1 MGEAFLFLQGSIFMG
16 EQSARR
22 VNGYVNFID
31 LFKLSDLEKALQEH
45 KGTERYDAVFRYY
58 FSCIGM
64 LDFPRML
71 PPLGLLREALG
82 AFVESKSRHRRALEV
97 EPQTAPQGASAPGL
111 TEIRDRVED
120 FHARLSNSIGE
131 LTVAATEVPKNLHFV
146 WLGGG
151 LGTIQRDYINVWQKM
166 LAGHGYAVKLW
177 YDSDALLAYE
187 TNRIVVEAAKADA
200 MVNGGHSTESHFDLG
215 DKYEER
221 AIVLKQQMF
230 AHINKA
236 VERGVNA
243 DDARIDLLV
252 RGYGQDEV
260 RLKALRDKN
269 GQSVSAL
276 GEGGVELRDL
286 AANVTPLHLQDIYQ
300 REISLRGNFAA
311 ASDVVRIEALMAE
324 GGSYADVD
332 NLPPLLERLGDV
344 DISQFKSDARL
355 GVLQLLLDQN
365 PQWMPGREASRSQY
379 KSYFERLPEEHRP
392 ALESFAKS
400 RPPLTSVFR
409 APEERLVRPNGMRAV
424 AEEGSLSNAFLMA
437 HPGSAMVSAVIDRFK
452 LNYEIVD
459 TTARLAME
467 QQVAAIDGEAMNRI
481 ALDVVEEKFALLGA
495 LPAHLEPA
503 QFLLAQAATSY
514 YSDGIRP
521 QSEVTIYLTGPAA
534 LRDALADYAKMHF
547 TPRAAGVWRKDVAID
562 PAATV
567 NRDTEEELDHSWKE
581 NESDADE
588 WLKNEKQRW
597 KTGQFKARYMGKVDQ
612 LLRSQTI
619 HFDHGWPVIEGR
631 HVLSTELLQSL
642 AQHLGQPF
650 LRAMSQRIS
659 GEVTFDKH
667 VELSFDE
674 RQSILAQEIALPPS
688 LVGEPATGD
697 LPLDELLHRIGR
709 GTLQV
714 EQLDPLQRLLIG
726 SLLGARAMDQRNFDL
741 VSARLENLANNVSEL
756 GVSHRYGAI
765 ERELFK
771 ENNPAFV
778 AGLASAPIP
787 SVALSETSI
796 ELKKQAL
803 ERSLTLLQWGRQ
815 VARIQQVAKLEF
827 RDRIGERMTDVLES
841 FDHGSFKLVPQD
853 LLLQGAGDRIAG
865 RCYPLALAMAAAI
878 SKGSEA
884 GNLLRERF
892 YLAVI
897 EPGTSDSNAFVS
909 ILEELRDVD
918 VHDLG
923 GPVVRSDLAQV
934 IATLE
939 KKTASSTLMLNS
951 DNHSMLVARS
961 FVGERST
968 FHFYD
973 PNFGVFEFDTA
984 QALGTALTHFFV
996 RQEMATPYAAYGEP
1010 ARPTFD
1016 LIELDAGRLNETVL
1030 SSGVRVS
1037 SLSESASLPEQAP
1050 RVRQRLASARGQSL
1064 VTNGV
1069 LGSSLLEL
1077 DAHWWGGQI
1086 AQATR
1091 QLQEQHGLSSGAVVL
1106 FETLEITPAGEYK
1119 ISLVDT
1125 DPAQTVVRV
1134 TTEDHRFLR
1143 IKNYLSE
1150 TFHALA
1156 AQPRAPTSSPDPT
1169 DAGSVHTLNAGFTVQ
1184 ALMNALRH
1192 HEGVASGGDKA
1203 LTTAIR
1209 LHAYVNY
1216 AQLVHGNVVD
1226 VIGVVTLVRQAL
1238 DDEKLIA
1245 RTSAPLVQK
1254 ALGHVANEGVG
1265 TVLGMVNVGF
1275 DIYQLSHAGN
1285 DVEKAQFGTQL
1296 AFDSA
1301 SAVLGVAGLGAALVG
1316 AGTVAA
1322 VLGGVGVILGG
1333 LAVGVA
1339 ALAEGFATI
1348 AEEAKEV
1355 GLFFEGLEKAY
1366 QQGGYHLDK
1375 VSNAW
1380 IAHPLLV
1387 FADLDLRA
1395 STVHFDSPKLFPL
1408 RDHFGVPD
1416 FEVNYNRATD
1426 IRLGLELPGSAL
1438 FSPQSGQAIVL
1449 PCTPKTW
1456 YGYEYKLL
1464 PFVSLRHAGGFDT
1477 ARRLEKKNEQGQW
1490 QFLFSFYSFPGE
1502 YVVNRLN
1509 PVYKPTVFNV
1519 RLDNVERSLVVPALP
1534 KAWHGLVSYR
1544 IEGAGAQCS
1553 VLLNHGV
1560 SLELDAP
1567 GHTAMRWVLQAPWL
1581 EEAHIRVEPAG
1592 SLILGALA
1600 VKFTG
1605 GGVHDVLL
1613 KLTGNKMVRVD
1624 LVALKLEVV
1633 EEQADPA
1640 LGEQALQDHF
1650 KSLAREHRLAMP
1662 YTPVHNFVVP
1672 FEKPDEPRTVAA
1684 YYDSAEDR
1692 FLYIRDPNVLL
1703 ADEVVLGSVV
1713 EGSAYFYHPE
1723 NFDVWQVDAITGTLL
1738 QRYRLLLREG
1748 LTIVRCEAVANGGIQ
1763 IVQRSI
1769 PKEGPH
1775 DELTYMIHDGAV
1787 LLGSITR
1794 GRDPALQAVLQVDT
1808 FTDWTQVLGNYVL
1821 PAESI
1826 DTVNWR
1832 PGPLVSICWQF
1843 EDKLRDLVWVRD
1855 VDGLIIRAAARR
1867 HHARGWKDSIKAL
1880 NTLLLIAPDGAE
1892 GEVFVTYDK
1901 TVGSLVRQ
1909 QRSMVQGRA
1918 QWSSREIAP
1927 AGLKNVVAVEQ
1938 GHLALTDSGRFFNMT
1953 QDGYLRLGGLTE
1965 TWFKDRTRWW
1975 SGLPAVSAQYPVSS
1989 FALLGLTNFTG
2000 GTGLCA
2006 WYLDDRLLL
2015 ADLGHGKEV
2024 RLLSIAP
2031 DNQAVWLFDLST
2043 GKVFSQRFIDTA
2055 NLDAAFGQGTR
2066 LLQAEALPAPMQEWA
2081 SWIFTDVKV
2090 EGAGLRATTLDGMEV
2105 DLQHNEP
2112 VRITGVDSRWVT
2124 AQDVPLREGLA
2135 VLANEYRCADFLSV
2149 EDPDN
2154 LQWYVVRTGRL
2165 IRIPKATLPAQ
2176 YTLVGTRHQTN
2187 VMLHQPGDGLLHTYP
2202 QKSTVGPLDYIQ
2214 RNAEVLVVEGPKTAN
2229 DLLPLIADDVSI
2241 LVLKMGQGTTTGR
2254 LTRAAWLKL
2263 ESVIVD
2269 CRYPLERPPLV
2280 PGKLIMDASIM
2291 DQLWVSL
2298 VDEHLVMNGLDSGHS
2313 LIFRGVYSSD
2323 VTLRGDVFLALSGYR
2338 SRAVSE
2344 IVTELLRQKGVSG
2357 SATLTELMSNYQIE
2371 ALAEPAL

>member
-1 MGEAFLFLQGSIFMG
+1 MG
-16 EQSARR
+16 EQTVRR

-31 LFKLSDLEKALQEH
+31 LFKLSDLEQALQKH
-45 KGTERYDAVFRYY
+45 KGTDEYDAVFRYY
-58 FSCIGM
+58 FACIAV

-71 PPLGLLREALG
+71 APLGLLREALG
-82 AFVESKSRHRRALEV
+82 SFVEPKRRRRRAAGM
-97 EPQTAPQGASAPGL
+97 EPPAAQQGAAAPGL
-111 TEIRDRVED
+111 TEIRDRIED
-120 FHARLSNSIGE
+120 FQVRLSDSIE
-131 LTVAATEVPKNLHFV
+131 QLSVAAFEVPKNLHFV

-151 LGTIQRDYINVWQKM
+151 LGPIQRDYINVWNKV
-166 LAGHGYAVKLW
+166 LAGQGYAVKLW

-187 TNRIVVEAAKADA
+187 TNRIIVEAAKADA
-200 MVNGGHSTESHFDLG
+200 MINGGHSTESNNDLG

-236 VERGVNA
+236 VGRGVNP

-252 RGYGQDEV
+252 RGYGQNEAS
-260 RLKALRDKN
+260 LKALRDKN
-269 GQSVSAL
+269 GQSISAL
-276 GEGGVELRDL
+276 GEAGVELRDL

-324 GGSYADVD
+324 GGNYADVD
-332 NLPPLLERLGDV
+332 NLPSLVERLGDV
-344 DISQFKSDARL
+344 DISQFSSDARL
-355 GVLQLLLDQN
+355 GVMQLLLDQN

-379 KSYFERLPEEHRP
+379 KSYVKYIPEEHRP
-392 ALESFAKS
+392 ALENFAKS
-400 RPPLTSVFR
+400 RPQLTSVFR
-409 APEERLVRPNGMRAV
+409 APKERLVRPNGMRAV
-424 AEEGSLSNAFLMA
+424 TEGGSLSNAFLMA
-437 HPGSAMVSAVIDRFK
+437 HPGSAMLSAVIDRFK

-459 TTARLAME
+459 ATARLAME
-467 QQVAAIDGEAMNRI
+467 NQVAAIDAEAISRI
-481 ALDVVEEKFALLGA
+481 ALEVVEEQFGLLHA
-495 LPAHLEPA
+495 LPADVELA
-503 QFLLAQAATSY
+503 LYFLAKAATFY

-534 LRDALADYAKMHF
+534 VRDALADYAKMHF
-547 TPRAAGVWRKDVAID
+547 TPRAAGVWRNDVAID
-562 PAATV
+562 PAAAV
-567 NRDTEEELDHSWKE
+567 NRDTEEEQDHSWKE
-581 NESDADE
+581 NESDTVD

-597 KTGQFKARYMGKVDQ
+597 ETGQFKARYVGKVDQ
-612 LLRSQTI
+612 LLKSRTI

-642 AQHLGQPF
+642 AQHFGEPF
-650 LRAMSQRIS
+650 LRAMSQRTT
-659 GEVTFDKH
+659 GEETFDKP
-667 VELSFDE
+667 LQLGFDE

-688 LVGEPATGD
+688 LVGEPAAGD

-709 GTLQV
+709 DTLQV
-714 EQLDPLQRLLIG
+714 EQLDPRQRLLIG
-726 SLLGARAMDQRNFDL
+726 SLLGARAMDKRNFDL

-771 ENNPAFV
+771 ENHPAFV
-778 AGLASAPIP
+778 AGLASASTPF
-787 SVALSETSI
+787 VALSETSI

-803 ERSLTLLQWGRQ
+803 EQSLTLLQWGRQ

-841 FDHGSFKLVPQD
+841 FNHGTFKLVPQD

-865 RCYPLALAMAAAI
+865 RCYPLSLAMAAAI
-878 SKGSEA
+878 SKGNEA
-884 GNLLRERF
+884 GNILRERF

-897 EPGTSDSNAFVS
+897 EPGTRDSTAFVS

-923 GPVVRSDLAQV
+923 GPVERADLAQV
-934 IATLE
+934 IAMLE
-939 KKTASSTLMLNS
+939 EKTVSSTLMLNS
-951 DNHSMLVARS
+951 DNHSMLVAKS
-961 FVGERST
+961 VVDERST
-968 FHFYD
+968 YHFYD

-984 QALGTALTHFFV
+984 EALSAALTHFFV
-996 RQEMATPYAAYGEP
+996 RQEMARPYAAYGEL

-1016 LIELDAGRLNETVL
+1016 LIELDAGRLNATVL

-1037 SLSESASLPEQAP
+1037 SLSDSDSLPEQAP

-1064 VTNGV
+1064 VKNGV
-1069 LGSSLLEL
+1069 LGNSLLEL

-1091 QLQEQHGLSSGAVVL
+1091 QLQEQHGLSSGAVAL
-1106 FETLEITPAGEYK
+1106 FESLEITPTGEYK

-1134 TTEDHRFLR
+1134 TTADHRFLR

-1150 TFHALA
+1150 TFHTLA
-1156 AQPRAPTSSPDPT
+1156 AQPHEPAGSADAT

-1192 HEGVASGGDKA
+1192 HEGEVSGGDKA

-1226 VIGVVTLVRQAL
+1226 VIGVVALVRQAL

-1275 DIYQLSHAGN
+1275 DIYQLSHATN
-1285 DVEKAQFGTQL
+1285 DIEKAQFGTQL

-1301 SAVLGVAGLGAALVG
+1301 SAVLGAAGLGAALVG

-1322 VLGGVGVILGG
+1322 VLGGAGVILGG

-1355 GLFFEGLEKAY
+1355 ARFFEGLEKAY
-1366 QQGGYHLDK
+1366 LQDGYHLDK
-1375 VSNAW
+1375 ASNAW

-1395 STVHFDSPKLFPL
+1395 SSIRFDSPRLFPL
-1408 RDHFGVPD
+1408 RDHLGVPGFD
-1416 FEVNYNRATD
+1416 VDYNRATD
-1426 IRLGLELPGSAL
+1426 IRVGLGLPDSAS
-1438 FSPQSGQAIVL
+1438 FSPQPGQAIVL

-1464 PFVSLRHAGGFDT
+1464 PFVSFRHAGGFDT
-1477 ARRLEKKNEQGQW
+1477 ARRLEKKNAQGQW

-1519 RLDNVERSLVVPALP
+1519 RLDNIERSLVVPALP
-1534 KAWHGLVSYR
+1534 KAWHGMVSYR
-1544 IEGAGAQCS
+1544 IEGAGARCS
-1553 VLLNHGV
+1553 VLLNPGV
-1560 SLELDAP
+1560 NLELHAP

-1581 EEAHIRVEPAG
+1581 AEADIRIAAAG
-1592 SLILGALA
+1592 SLVADTLG
-1600 VKFTG
+1600 VKFS

-1613 KLTGNKMVRVD
+1613 KLASNTIMRVD
-1624 LVALKLEVV
+1624 LVALTLEVV
-1633 EEQADPA
+1633 EEEADPA
-1640 LGEQALQDHF
+1640 LGEQALLDHF
-1650 KSLAREHRLAMP
+1650 KSLAREHRLTMP

-1684 YYDSAEDR
+1684 YYDSAQDR

-1703 ADEVVLGSVV
+1703 ADEVVLGAVV

-1723 NFDVWQVDAITGTLL
+1723 NFDVWQVDAITGTLV
-1738 QRYRLLLREG
+1738 QRYRLLLRDG
-1748 LTIVRCEAVANGGIQ
+1748 LTIARCEAVVNGGIQ
-1763 IVQRSI
+1763 IVQRST

-1775 DELTYMIHDGAV
+1775 DELTYVIHDGAV

-1794 GRDPALQAVLQVDT
+1794 GHDPALPAVLQVDT
-1808 FTDWTQVLGNYVL
+1808 LTDWKQVLGDYVL

-1832 PGPLVSICWQF
+1832 PGALVSICWQF
-1843 EDKLRDLVWVRD
+1843 EDTSRDLVWVRD

-1867 HHARGWKDSIKAL
+1867 HHARGWEDSIKAL
-1880 NTLLLIAPDGAE
+1880 NTLLLIAPASAE
-1892 GEVFVTYDK
+1892 GEVFVTFDK
-1901 TVGSLVRQ
+1901 PVGSLVRQ
-1909 QRSMVQGRA
+1909 QRSMVEGRV

-1927 AGLKNVVAVEQ
+1927 TGLKNVVAVEQ
-1938 GHLALTDSGRFFNMT
+1938 GHLALTDSGLFFNMT
-1953 QDGYLRLGGLTE
+1953 PDGYLHLGGLTE
-1965 TWFKDRTRWW
+1965 TWLKDRTQWW
-1975 SGLPAVSAQYPVSS
+1975 SALPAVSTRYPVAS

-2000 GTGLCA
+2000 GAGLCA

-2031 DNQAVWLFDLST
+2031 DNQAAWLFDLST
-2043 GKVFSQRFIDTA
+2043 GKVFSQRFIDTK
-2055 NLDAAFGQGTR
+2055 LLGAAFGQGTR

-2081 SWIFTDVKV
+2081 PWIFTDVKV
-2090 EGAGLRATTLDGMEV
+2090 EGAGLRATTLDGLEV
-2105 DLQHNEP
+2105 GLQHNEP
-2112 VRITGVDSRWVT
+2112 LRITGVDSRWVT
-2124 AQDVPLREGLA
+2124 ALKRPLREGLA
-2135 VLANEYRCADFLSV
+2135 ALANAHRCADFLSV
-2149 EDPDN
+2149 IDPDS

-2165 IRIPKATLPAQ
+2165 IRVPKAVITAQ
-2176 YTLVGTRHQTN
+2176 YALVGTRDQTN
-2187 VMLHQPGDGLLHTYP
+2187 VMLHERGDGLLHTYP
-2202 QKSTVGPLDYIQ
+2202 QNSTVGPLDYVQ
-2214 RNAEVLVVEGPKTAN
+2214 RNAEVLVVEGPKTAH

-2241 LVLKMGQGTTTGR
+2241 LVLKMGQGATTGR

-2269 CRYPLERPPLV
+2269 CRYPLERPPLI
-2280 PGKLIMDASIM
+2280 PGKLILDASIM
-2291 DQLWVSL
+2291 DRLWVSL

-2313 LIFRGVYSSD
+2313 LIFRGVYSAD
-2323 VTLRGDVFLALSGYR
+2323 VALRGDVFLSLNGYR

-2357 SATLTELMSNYQIE
+2357 SATLTELMSNYQVEVIAE
-2371 ALAEPAL
+2371 AAI

>member
-1 MGEAFLFLQGSIFMG
+1 
-16 EQSARR
+16 
-22 VNGYVNFID
+22 
-31 LFKLSDLEKALQEH
+31 
-45 KGTERYDAVFRYY
+45 
-58 FSCIGM
+58 M
-64 LDFPRML
+64 LA
-71 PPLGLLREALG
+71 PLGLLRAALG
-82 AFVESKSRHRRALEV
+82 SFVEPRRRRRRAAGMG
-97 EPQTAPQGASAPGL
+97 PQSAPQGAAAPGL
-111 TEIRDRVED
+111 TEIRDRVEG
-120 FHARLSNSIGE
+120 FQARLSDSIE
-131 LTVAATEVPKNLHFV
+131 QLSATATEVPKNLHFV

-151 LGTIQRDYINVWQKM
+151 LGTIQCDYINVWSKV
-166 LAGHGYAVKLW
+166 LAGQGYAVKLW

-236 VERGVNA
+236 VERGVHA

-252 RGYGQDEV
+252 RGYGQDEA
-260 RLKALRDKN
+260 RLKALRNKN
-269 GQSVSAL
+269 SQSMSAM
-276 GEGGVELRDL
+276 GEGGVELRNL
-286 AANVTPLHLQDIYQ
+286 AENVTPMHLQDIYQ

-332 NLPPLLERLGDV
+332 NLPPLLNRLGDV
-344 DISQFKSDARL
+344 DIGQLRSDARL

-365 PQWMPGREASRSQY
+365 PEWMPGREASRSQY
-379 KSYFERLPEEHRP
+379 TSYFERIPEEHRP
-392 ALESFAKS
+392 ALERFAKS
-400 RPPLTSVFR
+400 RPQLTRVFR
-409 APEERLVRPNGMRAV
+409 APEERLVRPNGLRAV

-437 HPGSAMVSAVIDRFK
+437 HPGSAMVSAMIDRFK

-459 TTARLAME
+459 ATARLAME
-467 QQVAAIDGEAMNRI
+467 HQVSAIDAEAMSGF
-481 ALDVVEEKFALLGA
+481 ALDVVEEKL
-495 LPAHLEPA
+495 AHLRAMPGLVEPGEY
-503 QFLLAQAATSY
+503 LLALAAASY

-534 LRDALADYAKMHF
+534 MRDALADYAKAHF
-547 TPRAAGVWRKDVAID
+547 TPRAAGAWRKDVAID
-562 PAATV
+562 PIATV
-567 NRDTEEELDHSWKE
+567 NRSTEEELDHSWKE
-581 NESDADE
+581 NESDLDG
-588 WLKNEKQRW
+588 WLKNEQQRW
-597 KTGQFKARYMGKVDQ
+597 EAGKFKARYLGRVDQ
-612 LLRSQTI
+612 LLRSQAI

-642 AQHLGQPF
+642 AQHLGEPF
-650 LRAMSQRIS
+650 WRAMSQRTT
-659 GEVTFDKH
+659 GEVTFDKTLQ
-667 VELSFDE
+667 LSFDE

-688 LVGEPATGD
+688 LVGEPAGGD

-714 EQLDPLQRLLIG
+714 EQLDPRQRLLIG
-726 SLLGARAMDQRNFDL
+726 SLLGVRAMDQGHFDQ

-771 ENNPAFV
+771 ENHPAFV
-778 AGLASAPIP
+778 DGLASASTP

-796 ELKKQAL
+796 ELKTQAL
-803 ERSLTLLQWGRQ
+803 EQSLTLLQWGRQ

-841 FDHGSFKLVPQD
+841 FDQGTFKLVPQD
-853 LLLQGAGDRIAG
+853 LLLHGAGDRIAG

-878 SKGSEA
+878 NKGVEA

-897 EPGTSDSNAFVS
+897 EPGTRESTAFVS

-923 GPVVRSDLAQV
+923 GPVERADLAQV
-934 IATLE
+934 ITTLE
-939 KKTASSTLMLNS
+939 EKTGSSTLMLNS
-951 DNHSMLVARS
+951 DNHSMLVAKS
-961 FVGERST
+961 VVGERST
-968 FHFYD
+968 YHFYD

-984 QALGTALTHFFV
+984 KAFSAALTHFFV
-996 RQEMATPYAAYGEP
+996 GQEMARPYAAYGEP
-1010 ARPTFD
+1010 ARPAFD
-1016 LIELDAGRLNETVL
+1016 LIELDAARLNEKVL

-1037 SLSESASLPEQAP
+1037 SLSDSGSLPEQAP

-1064 VTNGV
+1064 VNNGV

-1077 DAHWWGGQI
+1077 DAHWWGRQI

-1091 QLQEQHGLSSGAVVL
+1091 QLQEQHGLASGAVAL

-1119 ISLVDT
+1119 ISLIDT
-1125 DPAQTVVRV
+1125 DPAHTLVRV
-1134 TTEDHRFLR
+1134 TTDDPRFLR
-1143 IKNYLSE
+1143 IKNYLSQ
-1150 TFHALA
+1150 TFHTLA
-1156 AQPRAPTSSPDPT
+1156 AQPHEAASLSDPT

-1192 HEGVASGGDKA
+1192 HEGADSGGDKA

-1226 VIGVVTLVRQAL
+1226 VIGVVALVRQAL

-1275 DIYQLSHAGN
+1275 DIYQLSHATN
-1285 DVEKAQFGTQL
+1285 DIEKAQFGTQL

-1301 SAVLGVAGLGAALVG
+1301 SAVLGAAGLGAALAG

-1322 VLGGVGVILGG
+1322 VLGGAGVILGG

-1355 GLFFEGLEKAY
+1355 AGFFEGMEKAY
-1366 QQGGYHLDK
+1366 LQGGYRLDK
-1375 VSNAW
+1375 ISNAW

-1387 FADLDLRA
+1387 FAELDLRA
-1395 STVHFDSPKLFPL
+1395 STVRFDSPKLFPL

-1416 FEVNYNRATD
+1416 FDVDYDRATD
-1426 IRLGLELPGSAL
+1426 IRVGLGLPDSAS
-1438 FSPQSGQAIVL
+1438 FSPQLGQTIVL
-1449 PCTPKTW
+1449 PATPKTW

-1464 PFVSLRHAGGFDT
+1464 PFVSFRHAGGFDT

-1502 YVVNRLN
+1502 YVINRLN
-1509 PVYKPTVFNV
+1509 PVYKATVFNV
-1519 RLDNVERSLVVPALP
+1519 RLDNIERSLVVPALP

-1553 VLLNHGV
+1553 VLLNPGV
-1560 SLELDAP
+1560 NLELEAP

-1581 EEAHIRVEPAG
+1581 AEADIRIAAG
-1592 SLILGALA
+1592 GRLVSNTLG
-1600 VKFTG
+1600 VTFTG

-1613 KLTGNKMVRVD
+1613 KLAGNTIMRVD
-1624 LVALKLEVV
+1624 LVALTLEVV
-1633 EEQADPA
+1633 EEEADPT
-1640 LGEQALQDHF
+1640 LGEQALLDHF

-1662 YTPVHNFVVP
+1662 YTPVHTYVVP
-1672 FEKPDEPRTVAA
+1672 FEKPDEPRTVVA
-1684 YYDSAEDR
+1684 YYDSAQDR

-1703 ADEVVLGSVV
+1703 SDEVALGAVV

-1723 NFDVWQVDAITGTLL
+1723 SFDVWQVDATTGTLVR
-1738 QRYRLLLREG
+1738 RYRLL
-1748 LTIVRCEAVANGGIQ
+1748 VRDDVSITRFEAVANGGIQ
-1763 IVQRSI
+1763 VVQQST
-1769 PKEGPH
+1769 PKDGPH
-1775 DELTYMIHDGAV
+1775 DELTFMIHDGAV

-1794 GRDPALQAVLQVDT
+1794 GHDPALQAVLQGDT
-1808 FTDWTQVLGNYVL
+1808 LTDWKQVMGDYVL

-1832 PGPLVSICWQF
+1832 PGALVSICWQF
-1843 EDKLRDLVWVRD
+1843 EEKWRDLVWVRD
-1855 VDGLIIRAAARR
+1855 VDGVIIRAAARR
-1867 HHARGWKDSIKAL
+1867 HHARGWEDSIKAL
-1880 NTLLLIAPDGAE
+1880 NTLLLIAPAGAD

-1901 TVGSLVRQ
+1901 RFGSLMRQ
-1909 QRSMVQGRA
+1909 QWSMVEGRA

-1927 AGLKNVVAVEQ
+1927 PGLKNVVAVEQ
-1938 GHLALTDSGRFFNMT
+1938 GHLALTDSGLFFNMT
-1953 QDGYLRLGGLTE
+1953 PDGYLRLGGLTE
-1965 TWFKDRTRWW
+1965 TWFKDRFQWW
-1975 SGLPAVSAQYPVSS
+1975 SALQAVSTRYPVSS

-2000 GTGLCA
+2000 DAGLCA

-2024 RLLSIAP
+2024 RLLGIAP
-2031 DNQAVWLFDLST
+2031 DNQAAWLFDLST
-2043 GKVFSQRFIDTA
+2043 GKIFSQRFIDPKR
-2055 NLDAAFGQGTR
+2055 LSAAFGQGTR

-2081 SWIFTDVKV
+2081 AWIFTDVKV
-2090 EGAGLRATTLDGMEV
+2090 EGAGLRATTLDGLEV
-2105 DLQHNEP
+2105 DLQRNEP
-2112 VRITGVDSRWVT
+2112 VRITGVDSRWVM
-2124 AQDVPLREGLA
+2124 ALGGPLSEGLA
-2135 VLANEYRCADFLSV
+2135 ALANEYRCADFLSV
-2149 EDPDN
+2149 KDPDD

-2165 IRIPKATLPAQ
+2165 IRIPKAAITAQ
-2176 YTLVGTRHQTN
+2176 YTLVGTRDQTN
-2187 VMLHQPGDGLLHTYP
+2187 VMLHESGDGLLHTYP
-2202 QKSTVGPLDYIQ
+2202 QKSSVGPLDYVQ
-2214 RNAEVLVVEGPKTAN
+2214 RNAEVLVVEGAKTVN

-2241 LVLKMGQGTTTGR
+2241 LVLKMGQGATTGR

-2263 ESVIVD
+2263 QSVIID
-2269 CRYPLERPPLV
+2269 CRYPLERPPLI
-2280 PGKLIMDASIM
+2280 PGKLILDASIM

-2313 LIFRGVYSSD
+2313 LIFRGVYSAD
-2323 VTLRGDVFLALSGYR
+2323 VALRGDVFLSLNGYR

-2357 SATLTELMSNYQIE
+2357 SATLAELMSNYQLKVIE
-2371 ALAEPAL
+2371 EPAI

>member
-1 MGEAFLFLQGSIFMG
+1 MGEHA
-16 EQSARR
+16 ARR
-22 VNGYVNFID
+22 VNGYVDFID
-31 LFKLSDLEKALQEH
+31 LFKLSDLEQALQEH
-45 KGTERYDAVFRYY
+45 KGTDEYDAVFRYY
-58 FSCIGM
+58 FACIAV
-64 LDFPRML
+64 LDCPRML
-71 PPLGLLREALG
+71 APLGLLREALRS
-82 AFVESKSRHRRALEV
+82 FVEPSHRRRRAAGMET
-97 EPQTAPQGASAPGL
+97 PTAQPGAAAPGL
-111 TEIRDRVED
+111 TEIRTRVED
-120 FHARLSNSIGE
+120 FHGRLSNSIE
-131 LTVAATEVPKNLHFV
+131 QLSAAAIEVPKNLHFV

-151 LGTIQRDYINVWQKM
+151 LGTIQRDYINIWNKV
-166 LAGHGYAVKLW
+166 LAGQGYAVKLW

-200 MVNGGHSTESHFDLG
+200 MVNGGHSTESDIDLS

-252 RGYGQDEV
+252 RGYGQNEA

-269 GQSVSAL
+269 GQSISAL

-311 ASDVVRIEALMAE
+311 ASDVIRIEALMAE
-324 GGSYADVD
+324 GGIYADVD
-332 NLPPLLERLGDV
+332 NLPPLLERLGDL
-344 DISQFKSDARL
+344 DISQFTNDARI
-355 GVLQLLLDQN
+355 GVLQLLLDRN
-365 PQWMPGREASRSQY
+365 PEWMPGREASRSQY
-379 KSYFERLPEEHRP
+379 TNYFERIPEEHRP
-392 ALESFAKS
+392 ALERFAKS
-400 RPPLTSVFR
+400 RPQLNSVFR
-409 APEERLVRPNGMRAV
+409 APAERLVRPNGLRAV
-424 AEEGSLSNAFLMA
+424 TERSSLSNAFLMA
-437 HPGSAMVSAVIDRFK
+437 HPGSAMLSAVIDRFK

-459 TTARLAME
+459 ATARLAME
-467 QQVAAIDGEAMNRI
+467 SQVAAIDAEATSRI
-481 ALDVVEEKFALLGA
+481 ALEVVEERFGRLDA
-495 LPAHLEPA
+495 LPADVELA
-503 QFLLAQAATSY
+503 LYFLAKAAIFY

-534 LRDALADYAKMHF
+534 MRDALADYAKMHF
-547 TPRAAGVWRKDVAID
+547 TPRAAAVWRKDVAIE
-562 PAATV
+562 PSATV

-581 NESDADE
+581 NESDTAK

-597 KTGQFKARYMGKVDQ
+597 ETGQFKARYVGKVDQ
-612 LLRSQTI
+612 LLKSQAI

-642 AQHLGQPF
+642 AQHLGEPF
-650 LRAMSQRIS
+650 LRAMSQRTT
-659 GEVTFDKH
+659 GEVTFEKP
-667 VELSFDE
+667 LQLNFDE
-674 RQSILAQEIALPPS
+674 RQSIIAQEIALPPS
-688 LVGEPATGD
+688 LVGDPASGS

-726 SLLGARAMDQRNFDL
+726 SLLGARAMDKRNFDQ

-771 ENNPAFV
+771 ENHPAFV
-778 AGLASAPIP
+778 DGLASAPTP
-787 SVALSETSI
+787 FVALSETSI

-803 ERSLTLLQWGRQ
+803 EQSLTLLQWGRQ

-841 FDHGSFKLVPQD
+841 FDQGSFKLVPQD
-853 LLLQGAGDRIAG
+853 LLLQGGGDRIAG

-878 SKGSEA
+878 SKGNEA
-884 GNLLRERF
+884 GNTLRERF

-897 EPGTSDSNAFVS
+897 EPGTRDSTAFVS

-934 IATLE
+934 IAALE
-939 KKTASSTLMLNS
+939 EKTASSTLMLNS
-951 DNHSMLVARS
+951 DNHSMLVAKS
-961 FVGERST
+961 VVGEGST
-968 FHFYD
+968 YHFYD

-984 QALGTALTHFFV
+984 ATLSTALTHFFV
-996 RQEMATPYAAYGEP
+996 RQEMARPYAAYGVP

-1016 LIELDAGRLNETVL
+1016 LIELDAGRLNATVL

-1037 SLSESASLPEQAP
+1037 SLSDSGSLPEQAP
-1050 RVRQRLASARGQSL
+1050 RVRQRLASARGLSL
-1064 VTNGV
+1064 VSNGV

-1091 QLQEQHGLSSGAVVL
+1091 QLQEQHGLSSGTVAL

-1125 DPAQTVVRV
+1125 DPARTVVRV
-1134 TTEDHRFLR
+1134 TTGDHRFLR

-1150 TFHALA
+1150 TFHTLA
-1156 AQPRAPTSSPDPT
+1156 AQPHEPAGSADPT

-1192 HEGVASGGDKA
+1192 HEGEVSGGDKA

-1226 VIGVVTLVRQAL
+1226 VIGVVALVRQAL

-1254 ALGHVANEGVG
+1254 ALGHVTNEGVG

-1275 DIYQLSHAGN
+1275 DVYQLSHATN
-1285 DVEKAQFGTQL
+1285 DIEKAQFGTQL

-1301 SAVLGVAGLGAALVG
+1301 SAVLGAAGLGAALAG

-1333 LAVGVA
+1333 LAVGVS

-1355 GLFFEGLEKAY
+1355 GRFFEGLEKAY
-1366 QQGGYHLDK
+1366 RQGGYHLDK
-1375 VSNAW
+1375 ASNAW
-1380 IAHPLLV
+1380 IAQPLLV

-1395 STVHFDSPKLFPL
+1395 SSVRFDSPRLFPL

-1416 FEVNYNRATD
+1416 FDVDYNRATD
-1426 IRLGLELPGSAL
+1426 IRVGLGLPDSAS
-1438 FSPQSGQAIVL
+1438 FSPQPGQAIVL

-1464 PFVSLRHAGGFDT
+1464 PFVSFRHAGGFDT

-1519 RLDNVERSLVVPALP
+1519 RLDNIERSLVVPALP

-1544 IEGAGAQCS
+1544 IEGAGARCS
-1553 VLLNHGV
+1553 VLLNPGV
-1560 SLELDAP
+1560 NLELNAP
-1567 GHTAMRWVLQAPWL
+1567 GHAAMRWVLQAPWL
-1581 EEAHIRVEPAG
+1581 AEADIRIAAAG
-1592 SLILGALA
+1592 SLVADTLG
-1600 VKFTG
+1600 VKFSG

-1613 KLTGNKMVRVD
+1613 KLAGNKIMRVD
-1624 LVALKLEVV
+1624 LVALTLEVV
-1633 EEQADPA
+1633 EEEADPA
-1640 LGEQALQDHF
+1640 LGEQALLDHF
-1650 KSLAREHRLAMP
+1650 KALAREHRLAMP

-1684 YYDSAEDR
+1684 YYDSAQDR

-1703 ADEVVLGSVV
+1703 ADEAVLGAVV
-1713 EGSAYFYHPE
+1713 EGSAYFYHSE
-1723 NFDVWQVDAITGTLL
+1723 SFDVWQVNAITGTLV
-1738 QRYRLLLREG
+1738 QRYRLLLRDG
-1748 LTIVRCEAVANGGIQ
+1748 LTIARCEVVANGGIQ

-1787 LLGSITR
+1787 LLSSITR
-1794 GRDPALQAVLQVDT
+1794 GHDPALQAVLQVDT
-1808 FTDWTQVLGNYVL
+1808 LTDWKQVLGDYVL
-1821 PAESI
+1821 PTESI

-1832 PGPLVSICWQF
+1832 PAALVSICWQF
-1843 EDKLRDLVWVRD
+1843 EDTSRDLVWVRD

-1867 HHARGWKDSIKAL
+1867 HHARGWEDSIKAL
-1880 NTLLLIAPDGAE
+1880 DTLLLIAPAGAE
-1892 GEVFVTYDK
+1892 GEVFVNYDK
-1901 TVGSLVRQ
+1901 PVGSLVRQ
-1909 QRSMVQGRA
+1909 QRSMVEGRA

-1927 AGLKNVVAVEQ
+1927 PGLKNVVAVEQ
-1938 GHLALTDSGRFFNMT
+1938 GHLALTDTGLFFNMT
-1953 QDGYLRLGGLTE
+1953 PDGYLRLGGLTE
-1965 TWFKDRTRWW
+1965 IWFKDRAQWW
-1975 SGLPAVSAQYPVSS
+1975 SALPAVSTRYPVSS

-2000 GTGLCA
+2000 DAGLCA

-2031 DNQAVWLFDLST
+2031 DSQAAWLFDLST
-2043 GKVFSQRFIDTA
+2043 GRIFRQRFIDT
-2055 NLDAAFGQGTR
+2055 NLLDAAFGQGTR

-2081 SWIFTDVKV
+2081 PWIFTDVKV
-2090 EGAGLRATTLDGMEV
+2090 EGAGLRATTLDGLEV
-2105 DLQHNEP
+2105 DLQHNQP

-2124 AQDVPLREGLA
+2124 ALEGPLSEGLA
-2135 VLANEYRCADFLSV
+2135 ALANEHRCADFLSV
-2149 EDPDN
+2149 KDSDS

-2165 IRIPKATLPAQ
+2165 IRIPKAVITAQ
-2176 YTLVGTRHQTN
+2176 YTLVGTRDQTN
-2187 VMLHQPGDGLLHTYP
+2187 VMLHERGDGLLHTYP
-2202 QKSTVGPLDYIQ
+2202 RNSTVGPLDYVQ
-2214 RNAEVLVVEGPKTAN
+2214 RNAEVLVIEGPQTAH

-2241 LVLKMGQGTTTGR
+2241 LVLKMGQGATTGR

-2269 CRYPLERPPLV
+2269 CRYPLERPPLI
-2280 PGKLIMDASIM
+2280 PGKLILDVSIM

-2313 LIFRGVYSSD
+2313 LIFRGVYSVD
-2323 VTLRGDVFLALSGYR
+2323 VALRGDVFLSLSGYR

-2344 IVTELLRQKGVSG
+2344 LVTELLKQKGVSG
-2357 SATLTELMSNYQIE
+2357 SATLTELMSNYQVGVI
-2371 ALAEPAL
+2371 AEPAI